1 MLERI
6 KNNQVFGFEEYKSML
21 NLQCGVDQALTDN
34 ERLSAAPQQA
44 SDREYNDYLIE
55 LHALA
60 IDDWS

>member
-1 MLERI
+1 MLDHIR
-6 KNNQVFGFEEYKSML
+6 NNQVFGFEEYKSML
-21 NLQCGVDQALTDN
+21 NLQCGVDQELADN
-34 ERLSAAPQQA
+34 NQLSTAAAQA

>member
-1 MLERI
+1 
-6 KNNQVFGFEEYKSML
+6 ML

-34 ERLSAAPQQA
+34 VGLSGAQQQA

-60 IDDWS
+60 IDHWS